1 MVTEVGLD
9 IQAEI
14 DKVTEDERVHG
25 FQTDRGSAD
34 SYYRRGS
41 NPHYYPNAT
50 HKGTLIEKEN
60 MTNAE
65 IQSYVRGYLENEN
78 DGNFKDWG

>member
-14 DKVTEDERVHG
+14 DKVMEDDKVHG
-25 FQTDRGSAD
+25 GPYDRGSAD

-41 NPHYYPNAT
+41 NPHYFPTGT
-50 HKGTLIEKEN
+50 HRGTRIEKEN
-60 MTNAE
+60 MTNSE
-65 IQSYVRGYLENEN
+65 IQSYVRGYLENET
-78 DGNFKDWG
+78 DGNFKNWG